1 MALIGFLENLSIQDK
16 HHEQATTILEVA
28 IFSTYIVLFLYISLC
43 RIFLR
48 DSCVSSTIAV
58 LYPFFTSALSEL
70 ERYILK
76 KTIKFNVFYQRLRPL
91 GTEKINVIF
100 VPLVFL
106 LTLSD
111 LAAITIQ
118 IDISLLKYNNLS
130 YFYP

>member
-1 MALIGFLENLSIQDK
+1 
-16 HHEQATTILEVA
+16 
-28 IFSTYIVLFLYISLC
+28 
-43 RIFLR
+43 
-48 DSCVSSTIAV
+48 
-58 LYPFFTSALSEL
+58 
-70 ERYILK
+70 
-76 KTIKFNVFYQRLRPL
+76 LRPL

-118 IDISLLKYNNLS
+118 IDISLLKYNNFS